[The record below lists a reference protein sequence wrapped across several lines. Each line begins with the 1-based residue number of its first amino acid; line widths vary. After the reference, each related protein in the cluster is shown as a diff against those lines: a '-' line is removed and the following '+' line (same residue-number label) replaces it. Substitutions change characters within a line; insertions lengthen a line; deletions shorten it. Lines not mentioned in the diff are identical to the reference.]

1 MSQPESY
8 GIPPSLN
15 QKSWEKKS
23 PGAVGEGF
31 SAREVT
37 DVFRTIA
44 ANGGGETSFD
54 LAMDLVLNQVVEQAR
69 RETRA
74 TGAAIALARA
84 GEMVCRATTGADAPD
99 LGVRL
104 ETTSGLSGACL
115 QTGRIQQCGDTETD
129 ARVNAE
135 ASRRLGVRSILI
147 VPLSD
152 GREPFGI
159 LEVFSSVPYAFG
171 DGDISA
177 LQVLAR
183 RVVENANRGEQA
195 AALLATEPGNS
206 VFANAE
212 FANEHEDAKLGA
224 PAKEPK
230 PAIDYEQLLQP
241 EGGSPEDDG
250 PARHSEVWSSILGVL
265 VILVAVSLGLAV
277 GWRFGIGQGLRGEA
291 RARTRSSLAGSSG
304 KAKRTAGSAGE
315 TETVLAPVAGNGSV
329 SAPKAS
335 SSATAV
341 EPPSGGLVVTQNGKV
356 IYRLPPAEK
365 ETGARTK
372 TGPEDLPRDPEEA
385 SATRLIHRVEPEY
398 PLEARTKHIQGV
410 VTLDVQVGGDGAVH
424 NIAVVEGD
432 PVLAE
437 AAVAAVRQWRY
448 QPNTADGQPT
458 EMQTR
463 IKIRFTLPPS

>member
-23 PGAVGEGF
+23 PGSAGEDF

-69 RETRA
+69 RETGA

-99 LGVRL
+99 MGVRL

-129 ARVNAE
+129 PRVNAE

-147 VPLSD
+147 LPLSD
-152 GREPFGI
+152 EREPFGI
-159 LEVFSSVPYAFG
+159 LEVFSSSPNAFG

-183 RVVENANRGEQA
+183 RVVENAKGGEQA
-195 AALLATEPGNS
+195 AAFVAQEI
-206 VFANAE
+206 ANERANTE
-212 FANEHEDAKLGA
+212 FANEKERLGA
-224 PAKEPK
+224 PAKELK
-230 PAIDYEQLLQP
+230 PAPDYEQLWQP
-241 EGGSPEDDG
+241 EGGSPERDE
-250 PARHSEVWSSILGVL
+250 PARRAEVWSSILGVL
-265 VILVAVSLGLAV
+265 VIVVAVLLGLAL
-277 GWRFGIGQGLRGEA
+277 GWRLGIGRGLRGEG
-291 RARTRSSLAGSSG
+291 RTRSNNVAGPG
-304 KAKRTAGSAGE
+304 GNAKRAADSAGA
-315 TETVLAPVAGNGSV
+315 TETVAVRSPGNGSV
-329 SAPKAS
+329 SAPRAS

-341 EPPSGGLVVTQNGKV
+341 EPSSGGLVVTQNGKV
-356 IYRLPPAEK
+356 IYRLPPAEN
-365 ETGARTK
+365 ETGTRTK
-372 TGPEDLPRDPEEA
+372 VAPQDLEEA

-398 PLEARTKHIQGV
+398 PQEARTKHIEGV
-410 VTLDVQVGGDGAVH
+410 VTLDVQVGGEGAVH

-432 PVLAE
+432 PLLAE

-448 QPNTADGQPT
+448 QPNSVDGQSA
-458 EMQTR
+458 EMLTR
-463 IKIRFTLPPS
+463 VKIRFTLPPS

>member
-15 QKSWEKKS
+15 QKSWDKKS

-69 RETRA
+69 RETGA

-115 QTGRIQQCGDTETD
+115 QTGKIQQCGDTETD
-129 ARVNAE
+129 PRVNAE

-159 LEVFSSVPYAFG
+159 LEVFSSIPYAFG

-195 AALLATEPGNS
+195 AALLAAEP
-206 VFANAE
+206 ANAE
-212 FANEHEDAKLGA
+212 FASNSEFANQDARLNV

-241 EGGSPEDDG
+241 EGGSREPDG
-250 PARHSEVWSSILGVL
+250 SARRSEVWSSILGVL
-265 VILVAVSLGLAV
+265 VIVVAVLLGLAV
-277 GWRFGIGQGLRGEA
+277 GWRFGIGRGLQREA
-291 RARTRSSLAGSSG
+291 RPRSSVAGPGGNSKPG
-304 KAKRTAGSAGE
+304 ADSAGE
-315 TETVLAPVAGNGSV
+315 TETVRAPAVGNGSA
-329 SAPKAS
+329 SATRAS

-356 IYRLPPAEK
+356 IYRLPPAEQ

-372 TGPEDLPRDPEEA
+372 TAAGDPEEG

-398 PLEARTKHIQGV
+398 PQEARTKHIQGV
-410 VTLDVQVGGDGAVH
+410 VTLDVQVGGEGAVH
-424 NIAVVEGD
+424 NVAVVEGD
-432 PVLAE
+432 PLLAE

-448 QPNTADGQPT
+448 QPNMVDGQPV

>member
-69 RETRA
+69 GVTRA

-115 QTGRIQQCGDTETD
+115 QTGKIQQCGDTETD
-129 ARVNAE
+129 PRVNAE
-135 ASRRLGVRSILI
+135 VSRRLGVRSILI

-159 LEVFSSVPYAFG
+159 LEVFSSTPDAFG

-195 AALLATEPGNS
+195 AALFATEP
-206 VFANAE
+206 ANTACANTE
-212 FANEHEDAKLGA
+212 AANEHEDARLRA
-224 PAKEPK
+224 PANKPK

-241 EGGSPEDDG
+241 EGGNREEDG
-250 PARHSEVWSSILGVL
+250 PARRSEVWSSILGVL
-265 VILVAVSLGLAV
+265 VIVVAVLLGLAV
-277 GWRFGIGQGLRGEA
+277 GWRFGIGRGLRGEA
-291 RARTRSSLAGSSG
+291 RNRSSVVAGASRNS
-304 KAKRTAGSAGE
+304 KRAADSA
-315 TETVLAPVAGNGSV
+315 VAAAAPVAANGSV
-329 SAPKAS
+329 SATRAL

-365 ETGARTK
+365 ESGARTK
-372 TGPEDLPRDPEEA
+372 AAAEDLEEG

-398 PLEARTKHIQGV
+398 PQEARTKHIQGV
-410 VTLDVQVGGDGAVH
+410 VTLDVQVGEEGAVR

-437 AAVAAVRQWRY
+437 AAMAAVRQWRY
-448 QPNTADGQPT
+448 RPNTVDGKPA

>member
-54 LAMDLVLNQVVEQAR
+54 LAMDLVLHQVVEQAR
-69 RETRA
+69 RETGA

-129 ARVNAE
+129 PRVNAE

-152 GREPFGI
+152 GRKPFGI
-159 LEVFSSVPYAFG
+159 LEVFSSIPDAFG

-195 AALLATEPGNS
+195 AALLAAEP
-206 VFANAE
+206 ANADPANSK
-212 FANEHEDAKLGA
+212 FANEDQRLHAH
-224 PAKEPK
+224 AKELK
-230 PAIDYEQLLQP
+230 PAIDYERLLQP
-241 EGGSPEDDG
+241 EVGSREEDG
-250 PARHSEVWSSILGVL
+250 PARRAEVWSSILVVL
-265 VILVAVSLGLAV
+265 VIVAAVLLGLAV
-277 GWRFGIGQGLRGEA
+277 GWRFGIGRGLRGEA
-291 RARTRSSLAGSSG
+291 RPRSSVAASSG
-304 KAKRTAGSAGE
+304 KEKRTAGTVGE
-315 TETVLAPVAGNGSV
+315 TETVRSPAAGNGSV
-329 SAPKAS
+329 SATRTPS
-335 SSATAV
+335 STTAV

-356 IYRLPPAEK
+356 IYRLPPAEN
-365 ETGARTK
+365 ETAARTK
-372 TGPEDLPRDPEEA
+372 AAPRDLEEA
-385 SATRLIHRVEPEY
+385 STTRLIHRVEPEY
-398 PLEARTKHIQGV
+398 PQEARTKHIQGV
-410 VTLDVQVGGDGAVH
+410 VTLDVQVGEEGAVH

-432 PVLAE
+432 PLLAE
-437 AAVAAVRQWRY
+437 AAMAAVRQWRY
-448 QPNTADGQPT
+448 QPNTVDGQPV